1 MKDPLNT
8 KTEPKVKWDLIEQR
22 LLKISGTYDSGKM
35 LNYGSFWSTVS
46 NPNED
51 KGNELKKGWRISNGI
66 IFAFYPFFF
75 NS

>member
-22 LLKISGTYDSGKM
+22 LLKISGTYDSVKM

-66 IFAFYPFFF
+66 I
-75 NS
+75 